1 MGLTLSYLL
10 IHSPFTSPFLLIF
23 FPSHLLKVTLI
34 CALNILSP
42 FPYSSHFF
50 SSLSSLLVLFFV
62 PFLPFLS
69 LHSSLHFIL
78 HFPST
83 SLSPCAISFVSPFFS
98 PAFSLSI
105 SPLAFPSL
113 SSSSWIV
120 TRLGGFFIKRRLDS
134 SSGKDVLYRKCL
146 HEVIQLI

>member
-1 MGLTLSYLL
+1 MSGFDTLLPLSLHLSFPADFLSLPPFKSLILCSALL
-10 IHSPFTSPFLLIF
+10 I
-23 FPSHLLKVTLI
+23 
-34 CALNILSP
+34 
-42 FPYSSHFF
+42 
-50 SSLSSLLVLFFV
+50 LSSFL
-62 PFLPFLS
+62 LPFLS
-69 LHSSLHFIL
+69 LCSSLFL
-78 HFPST
+78 LLYLPFPSLP
-83 SLSPCAISFVSPFFS
+83 LSTPFFTSILSLCYLICFSILS